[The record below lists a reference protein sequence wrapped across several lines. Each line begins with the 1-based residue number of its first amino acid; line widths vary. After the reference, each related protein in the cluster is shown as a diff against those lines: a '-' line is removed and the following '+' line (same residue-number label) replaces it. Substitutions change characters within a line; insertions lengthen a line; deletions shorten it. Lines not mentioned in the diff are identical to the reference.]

1 MFGSH
6 FFLISLLSVIALT
19 VSYEL
24 KARKIKFEVKFDN
37 LENDV
42 KQLYT
47 LLRPGVETGDIESF
61 PIKKGAMNSMIRLDD
76 PKSKHP
82 VVVRT
87 FDSKFARNNTYINN
101 IHNRDI
107 EMVVLE
113 KSSELNIAPKLIATF
128 DNGLIMEFIN
138 GSEFYVQNYGIETSR
153 EFARRLAK
161 FHKIKLD
168 DFVEKRPI
176 ADEFSEKGP
185 FLDEK
190 LIKEMDEFMEQNK
203 NIIMEYTSNL
213 TSFSNLQKEFK
224 DLHDLILKKKAYG
237 QICLGHNDLIPSNIM
252 IEKNTGIPYL
262 IDFETVS
269 TIKSFQLA

>member
-224 DLHDLILKKKAYG
+224 DLHDLILKKKHTVR
-237 QICLGHNDLIPSNIM
+237 CLGHNDLIPSNIM

-269 TIKSFQLA
+269 TIKCFQLA